1 MIMGMKSPSWRG
13 ALSLLLCLG
22 PSVAAQEIDDPA
34 SDGTA
39 AAPEAE
45 RSAARQLSA
54 IVVTGTR
61 IVRIEAEGPLPIS
74 EITRQDL
81 QRSGS
86 SLLADALRELP
97 QNAFGSFGELP
108 NSSTPNASL
117 PRLRGLDAKYT
128 LTLLDGERLP
138 GFARFRGGAAANLAG
153 IPLAAIDRIEVLRDG
168 ASAIYGSDAIGG
180 VINLITPRESRA
192 PEFELQIEHPAQE
205 GGEVRR
211 AAFVA
216 AHAFGATHL
225 LASLETIER
234 EPLLGAQRD
243 FFRQNA
249 AISPA
254 GNPGSFRRID
264 PVSGAFLDF
273 FQPDPRCPE
282 RLDSDPTFPSSA
294 VAAFGPNRFCGYRFR
309 DLNME
314 RAAFRGNSAF
324 VNLRHDLDDRLSLI
338 LRVLASDGE
347 GRTQLAP
354 TPVIGLRLSATNPVN
369 PTLGERGPGLGY
381 PLALNYRLSA
391 LGPRVSEDEERIWHV
406 LAGLHGMLDVFDG
419 GDWKLTL
426 VRNRSDHRSD
436 GVQGYA
442 LAPVFRDALA
452 NGRFDPF
459 SAEPG
464 NPAGL
469 EEALYRPYSEGH
481 SRSTGLGLAFTFD
494 AGFFAGLGASWA
506 FGLDARRDEY
516 AVDFDP
522 ATFQGLVLGQGAA
535 IAPEGA
541 ARSYAG
547 VYGELFLPLGE
558 RWEASLAAR
567 YDRYQDAGGRLSPKL
582 ALAFRPSQ
590 RWLLRGSLGRG
601 FQAPDLVSAYGGLVD
616 YVAFEVDR
624 SACAARP
631 DDPFAC
637 ELQFID
643 VSIVPNPGLGP
654 ERARQG
660 QLGVMWQPTA
670 AFDLGLDYVYTRID
684 GQIAAVEPRN
694 ALAAELD
701 CASGLRSC
709 NARRDGEV
717 IRDEFGNITRI
728 IAPYINIAG
737 TRVEALDL
745 SAGARRGTRW
755 GELALRFDAARVL
768 RFDRQVHPGSA
779 VEQQVGQFGNPRWR
793 GRVRLDWQRGSLG
806 ASFGAAYVDG
816 YGVCRPTQGGGE
828 DCADRVGSHTV
839 FDAQARW
846 RLPWSG
852 EIALGGRNLGDRP
865 PAFEAN
871 GNFAYGLYD
880 IGGRVWYARYNQSF

>member
-1 MIMGMKSPSWRG
+1 MSLNSLSRQW
-13 ALSLLLCLG
+13 ALPLLICLG
-22 PSVAAQEIDDPA
+22 TCAAAQEVDDAEA
-34 SDGTA
+34 SQAANGTA
-39 AAPEAE
+39 DEP
-45 RSAARQLSA
+45 SAAKRLDA
-54 IVVTGTR
+54 VVVTGTR
-61 IVRIEAEGPLPIS
+61 IPRIQTEGPLPIS
-74 EITRQDL
+74 VIEREDL
-81 QRSGS
+81 RRGGRP
-86 SLLADALRELP
+86 LLADALRELP
-97 QNAFGSFGELP
+97 QNAFGSFGEMP

-153 IPLAAIDRIEVLRDG
+153 IPLGAIDRIEVLRDG

-192 PEFELQIEHPAQE
+192 PQFEVQVEQPAQE

-225 LASLETIER
+225 LASLETLER
-234 EPLLGAQRD
+234 EPLLGVQRD

-249 AISPA
+249 ALSPA

-264 PVSGAFLDF
+264 PVTGAFLDF
-273 FQPDPRCPE
+273 FQPDPRCPQ
-282 RLDSDPTFPSSA
+282 RLDSDPTFPSS
-294 VAAFGPNRFCGYRFR
+294 VVVAFGPNRFCGYRFR

-324 VNLRHDLDDRLSLI
+324 VNLRHDLDDRLGLF
-338 LRVLASDGE
+338 LRVLASDSE

-354 TPVIGLRLSATNPVN
+354 TPVIGLRLSATNPAN

-381 PLALNYRLSA
+381 PLLLQYRLSA
-391 LGPRVSEDEERIWHV
+391 LGPRVSEDEERSWHV
-406 LAGLHGMLDVFDG
+406 LAGLQGMVDVFDG

-442 LAPVFRDALA
+442 LAPAFRDALA

-459 SAEPG
+459 SAQPG

-469 EEALYRPYSEGH
+469 EDALYRPFSEGR
-481 SRSTGLGLAFTFD
+481 SRATGLGLAFSFD
-494 AGFFAGLGASWA
+494 SGFFGGLSASWA

-516 AVDFDP
+516 SVDFDP

-535 IAPEGA
+535 VAPEGA
-541 ARSYAG
+541 SRRYAG

-567 YDRYQDAGGRLSPKL
+567 HDRYQDAGSRLSPKL
-582 ALAFRPSQ
+582 ALAFRPAPA
-590 RWLLRGSLGRG
+590 WLLRGSLGRG
-601 FQAPDLVSAYGGLVD
+601 FQAPDLVSAYGGFVD

-631 DDPFAC
+631 GDPFAC
-637 ELQFID
+637 EVQFID
-643 VSIVPNPGLGP
+643 VSIVPNPSLGP

-660 QLGVMWQPTA
+660 QLGAMWQPTA

-684 GQIAAVEPRN
+684 GQIAAVEPRD
-694 ALAAELD
+694 ALSAELD
-701 CASGLRSC
+701 CASGVRSC
-709 NARRDGEV
+709 DPRRDGEV
-717 IRDEFGNITRI
+717 LRDEFGNITRI

-745 SAGARRGTRW
+745 STAARRSTRW
-755 GELALRFDAARVL
+755 GELSLRFDAARVL
-768 RFDRQVHPGSA
+768 RFERQVQPGSA
-779 VEQQVGQFGNPRWR
+779 VERQVGNFGNPRWR
-793 GRVRLDWQRGSLG
+793 GRARLEWQRGSVG
-806 ASFGAAYVDG
+806 AGIGAAFVDG

-828 DCADRVGSHTV
+828 DCSERVGSHTM
-839 FDAQARW
+839 FDAQLRW
-846 RLPWSG
+846 QQAWGG
-852 EIALGGRNLGDRP
+852 ELALGGRNLGDRP
-865 PAFEAN
+865 PAFDAN

-880 IGGRVWYARYNQSF
+880 IGGRVWYLRYSQSF